1 MADPITYFVL
11 TWHALAF
18 VAKPCEIKSGVNPY
32 TGIEAVGVTTSEAC
46 FDQKEKDMESH
57 FKTKAEAQKFVD
69 EAPKLKEYPGPILSD
84 FKLFKVDSVAL
95 DSKPAKKK

>member
-1 MADPITYFVL
+1 MTDATTYFVL

-18 VAKPCEIKSGVNPY
+18 VMKPCEMKSGPNPY
-32 TGIEAVGVTTSEAC
+32 TGIEAVAVQTSQAC

-69 EAPKLKEYPGPILSD
+69 EAPKLKDYPGPVLTD
-84 FKLFKVDSVAL
+84 FKLFKVDRVELGSQ
-95 DSKPAKKK
+95 KK